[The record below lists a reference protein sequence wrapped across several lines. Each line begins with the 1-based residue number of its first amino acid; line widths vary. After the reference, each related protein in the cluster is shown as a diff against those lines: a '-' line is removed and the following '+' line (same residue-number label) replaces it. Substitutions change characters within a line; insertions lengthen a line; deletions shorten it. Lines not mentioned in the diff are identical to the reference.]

1 MGMAIYQVKYKA
13 LLGALCVPLVLLFS
27 QGVSAQDYR
36 WQLAQYSSSTAL
48 GICETW
54 YSVYPPPNN
63 HSKTGDFSVVMLS
76 EVQARCTGS
85 YIHPSGAVATETGIA
100 NRTGDSCPPGTTYDP
115 TIVDGSSQCKA
126 PEPDKCEA
134 VAGNQFEQTT
144 NEIIPEVCNQGC
156 KAHLVL
162 SIVKQ
167 TVNSK
172 SFLSTYE
179 HNMPGVECSAAPP
192 PACEGDAC
200 DDPGNADPSTEKSE
214 ECSQWNYDAEGRRL
228 QECKKF
234 SYDKQPGVSDCKF
247 IAGAWTCGTP
257 KPTPSTAKNDTT
269 TKTEVTPH
277 PDGSTD
283 TKTTTTTTVTKCT
296 GVNSCST
303 NTTQNVNNSHTNA
316 DGSQGSS
323 SSTCK
328 GAGCTG
334 GSGTGSGSGSGT
346 GSSGTGDGEGNEEG
360 EDDGVPGPGTS
371 LSAPATGDF
380 AEGIAEWD
388 QKVATVRAELDQ
400 KMDQYSAL
408 FRGAFDLN
416 LGQGGGR
423 LPCYSFQVYGETA
436 KLCLS
441 DYEDSLINLRY
452 VLLLVAAVVAGIII
466 LKD

>member
-1 MGMAIYQVKYKA
+1 MNNQTRVLVNCRV
-13 LLGALCVPLVLLFS
+13 LLGFACMALSFS
-27 QGVSAQDYR
+27 FAQSAGAAAY
-36 WQLAQYSSSTAL
+36 
-48 GICETW
+48 TW
-54 YSVYPPPNN
+54 TVTLNG
-63 HSKTGDFSVVMLS
+63 TVWG
-76 EVQARCTGS
+76 TGS
-85 YIHPSGAVATETGIA
+85 SPSNACSNAGATIA
-100 NRTGDSCPPGTTYDP
+100 GGLHAVKESNGSWWCKNQAGNGTWQVGRKGDSCENAGDVYNDANGECETPPP
-115 TIVDGSSQCKA
+115 S
-126 PEPDKCEA
+126 KCEA
-134 VAGNQFEQTT
+134 VEGNQFDQIT
-144 NEIIPEVCNQGC
+144 NEILPDVCNQGC
-156 KAHLVL
+156 KATLVL

-172 SFLSTYE
+172 SFLSTYQ
-179 HNMPGVECSAAPP
+179 HNTPGVECSAAPP
-192 PACEGDAC
+192 PPCEGDAC
-200 DDPGNADPSTEKSE
+200 EDPGEADPSTEKSE

-234 SYDKQPGVSDCKF
+234 SYETQPGVSDCKF

-257 KPTPSTAKNDTT
+257 KPKPSTSKNDTT

-323 SSTCK
+323 SSSCK
-328 GAGCTG
+328 GSGCTSG
-334 GSGTGSGSGSGT
+334 GGSGSGSGT
-346 GSSGTGDGEGNEEG
+346 GSGEGEGNEEG
-360 EDDGVPGPGTS
+360 EEDGVPGPGTS
-371 LSAPATGDF
+371 LSAPTAGDF

-408 FRGAFDLN
+408 FSGAFDLN

-423 LPCYSFQVYGETA
+423 LPCYSFVVYGETA

>member
-1 MGMAIYQVKYKA
+1 MLAYFRA
-13 LLGALCVPLVLLFS
+13 LSLRNLSGAFCLALSLFFS
-27 QGVSAQDYR
+27 Q
-36 WQLAQYSSSTAL
+36 SSSAAAY
-48 GICETW
+48 TW
-54 YSVYPPPNN
+54 NTPEAGGGFANPSAACDAAKANASKNVGNNGPVLSVLTRKSDTLFDCFIYTN
-63 HSKTGDFSVVMLS
+63 SGYI
-76 EVQARCTGS
+76 ARHLNVTRS
-85 YIHPSGAVATETGIA
+85 
-100 NRTGDSCPPGTTYDP
+100 GDSCQNEGDVYNGATGACDP
-115 TIVDGSSQCKA
+115 
-126 PEPDKCEA
+126 PEPSKCEA
-134 VAGNQFEQTT
+134 VEGNQFDQLT
-144 NEIIPEVCNQGC
+144 NEILPDVCNQGC
-156 KAHLVL
+156 KATLVL

-167 TVNSK
+167 TVNSQ
-172 SFLSTYE
+172 SFLSTYQ
-179 HNMPGVECSAAPP
+179 HNTPGVECSAAPP
-192 PACEGDAC
+192 PPCEGDAC
-200 DDPGNADPSTEKSE
+200 EDPGEADPSTEKSE

-234 SYDKQPGVSDCKF
+234 SYETQPGVSDCKF

-257 KPTPSTAKNDTT
+257 KPKPSTSKNDTT
-269 TKTEVTPH
+269 TKTEVTPN

-323 SSTCK
+323 SSSCK
-328 GAGCTG
+328 GSGCTSG
-334 GSGTGSGSGSGT
+334 GGTGSGSGSGT
-346 GSSGTGDGEGNEEG
+346 GSGEGEGNEEG
-360 EDDGVPGPGTS
+360 EEDGVPGPGTS
-371 LSAPATGDF
+371 LSAPTAGDF

-408 FRGAFDLN
+408 FSGAFDLN

-423 LPCYSFQVYGETA
+423 LPCYSFVVYGETA